1 MNSVPPWFNLLL
13 DPDNRLI
20 MNQGLSRVDCPEYS
34 EPSTRS
40 AFIRYLASR
49 YDRERVTRIIEW
61 MDTPFEELDDHQ
73 KQVVNLLLRWCSL
86 CSLMAGS
93 MGKRLSCARTL
104 TATPAHLRPLPRVE
118 SEPLRIE

>member
-1 MNSVPPWFNLLL
+1 
-13 DPDNRLI
+13 
-20 MNQGLSRVDCPEYS
+20 MNQLTIPQPLESPQFETPLQR
-34 EPSTRS
+34 EPSIRA

-49 YDRERVTRIIEW
+49 YDRERVARIIEW
-61 MDTPFEELDDHQ
+61 MDTPFDELTDNQ

-86 CSLMAGS
+86 CSLMAGP

-118 SEPLRIE
+118 AEPLRIG